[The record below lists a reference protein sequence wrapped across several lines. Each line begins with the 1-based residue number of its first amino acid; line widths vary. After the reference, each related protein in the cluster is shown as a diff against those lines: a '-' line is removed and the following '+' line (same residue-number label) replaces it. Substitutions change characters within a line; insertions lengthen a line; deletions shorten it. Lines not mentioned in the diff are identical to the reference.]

1 MNSSLDVFVKNL
13 TDKYY
18 GLDPCHCLSSPGLI
32 WDAML
37 RMTGIELELISDN
50 DMHLFIQK
58 GMRRGIFYIAQRHSK
73 ANNRYMQPY
82 DNSI

>member
-1 MNSSLDVFVKNL
+1 MNSSLGVFVKNL

-18 GLDPCHCLSSPGLI
+18 GLDPCHYFSSPGLI

-73 ANNRYMQPY
+73 ANNRYMQLY